1 MTRSCSFFHATS
13 NLQQSKVHLL
23 QAPIKYPMLL
33 ARIWSSSGEKNEVY
47 LTVQPWSR
55 DTAK

>member
-47 LTVQPWSR
+47 LTVQP
-55 DTAK
+55 